1 MSSEQVIMENL
12 NLNFEINSNS
22 NSNSV
27 VESEAMNANVT
38 QKSNGRR
45 IGFLRRKII
54 ELQDEL
60 DTLLALEPV
69 KVSKNVKGRP
79 KSVKKLSPQ
88 QEADDDLFANLVDEM
103 WSETTPDV
111 KKFNISTEE
120 LVVEEESVAVS
131 VVKKAPVKKEKKH
144 VLTEEEKAAKKAAL
158 AEEKKLKK
166 EAEKA
171 AAAEEKKLK
180 KEAEKAAKKSESAK
194 KAAATRAANKL
205 ALKAAAT
212 ANDSDNEST
221 NKEAVAPLANEVV
234 ENEVVAPEVAPLVTK
249 AVTKTATKAVTKTA
263 TKAVTKTAT
272 KAVPEVE
279 VEVEVK
285 PTKVTV
291 SRITIGDIKYLKSNT
306 NVLYNPDTKEEVGM
320 YDAET
325 NSVKPLPDNEDDEIS
340 EDEYESDDE

>member
-1 MSSEQVIMENL
+1 MSTEQVIMESQNL
-12 NLNFEINSNS
+12 NSITFI
-22 NSNSV
+22 
-27 VESEAMNANVT
+27 ESESMPADVT
-38 QKSNGRR
+38 NRSNGRR
-45 IGFLRRKII
+45 IGFLRRKIV

-60 DTLLALEPV
+60 DALLALEPV

-111 KKFNISTEE
+111 KKFKAPVEVEEE
-120 LVVEEESVAVS
+120 LVVEELVAVK
-131 VVKKAPVKKEKKH
+131 VVAKKEKKH
-144 VLTEEEKAAKKAAL
+144 VLTEEEKEAKKAAL
-158 AEEKKLKK
+158 VEEKKLKK
-166 EAEKA
+166 EADKA
-171 AAAEEKKLK
+171 LAAEEKRLK

-194 KAAATRAANKL
+194 KAAATRAANKM

-221 NKEAVAPLANEVV
+221 NNEVV
-234 ENEVVAPEVAPLVTK
+234 SEAESAPVLSKAESEVVAPVLSEAKSEVKSKVVTK
-249 AVTKTATKAVTKTA
+249 KAPVVSEAPVSKESKAVA
-263 TKAVTKTAT
+263 
-272 KAVPEVE
+272 EV
-279 VEVEVK
+279 VVEVK

-325 NSVKPLPDNEDDEIS
+325 NSVKPLPDNEDDEMS
-340 EDEYESDDE
+340 EDEYESEEE

>member
-1 MSSEQVIMENL
+1 MSSEQVIMETQNL
-12 NLNFEINSNS
+12 NSITFAEN
-22 NSNSV
+22 
-27 VESEAMNANVT
+27 ESMNENVT
-38 QKSNGRR
+38 NRSNGRR
-45 IGFLRRKII
+45 IGFLRRKIV
-54 ELQDEL
+54 ELQAEL

-69 KVSKNVKGRP
+69 KVSKIGKGRP
-79 KSVKKLSPQ
+79 KSVKKVSPQ

-111 KKFNISTEE
+111 KKFKVSVE
-120 LVVEEESVAVS
+120 VEEELEVSKVVSKVVA
-131 VVKKAPVKKEKKH
+131 KKEKKH
-144 VLTEEEKAAKKAAL
+144 TLTEEEKEAKKAAL

-171 AAAEEKKLK
+171 AAAEEKRLK

-221 NKEAVAPLANEVV
+221 SSTNKEAVA
-234 ENEVVAPEVAPLVTK
+234 NEVVAPEVAPLATKAVTK
-249 AVTKTATKAVTKTA
+249 AVTKTATK
-263 TKAVTKTAT
+263 TAT
-272 KAVPEVE
+272 KAVPELE
-279 VEVEVK
+279 VEAEVK

-325 NSVKPLPDNEDDEIS
+325 NSVKPLPNNEDDEMS
-340 EDEYESDDE
+340 EDEYESEEE

>member
-1 MSSEQVIMENL
+1 MESQNL
-12 NLNFEINSNS
+12 NSITFI
-22 NSNSV
+22 
-27 VESEAMNANVT
+27 ESESMPAEVT
-38 QKSNGRR
+38 NRSNGRR
-45 IGFLRRKII
+45 IGFLRRKIV
-54 ELQDEL
+54 ELQEEL

-103 WSETTPDV
+103 WKETTPDV
-111 KKFNISTEE
+111 KKFNTSTEE
-120 LVVEEESVAVS
+120 LVVEDELEVAAP
-131 VVKKAPVKKEKKH
+131 KAPVKKEKKH
-144 VLTEEEKAAKKAAL
+144 VLTEEEKEAKKAAL

-171 AAAEEKKLK
+171 AAAEEKRLK

-221 NKEAVAPLANEVV
+221 ASVASVASTNKEVLS
-234 ENEVVAPEVAPLVTK
+234 EVVAPIVSNVSSNVSTK
-249 AVTKTATKAVTKTA
+249 AVTKTATKAATKTA
-263 TKAVTKTAT
+263 TKTAT
-272 KAVPEVE
+272 KAVPEVEVE

-325 NSVKPLPDNEDDEIS
+325 NSVKPLPDNEDDEMS

>member
-1 MSSEQVIMENL
+1 MSTEQVKMMESQNL
-12 NLNFEINSNS
+12 N
-22 NSNSV
+22 SV
-27 VESEAMNANVT
+27 SFAENESMNENVT
-38 QKSNGRR
+38 NRSNGRR
-45 IGFLRRKII
+45 IGFLRRKIV
-54 ELQDEL
+54 ELQAEL

-69 KVSKNVKGRP
+69 KVSKIGKGRP

-111 KKFNISTEE
+111 KKFKVSVEVEEELEEQVVEEE
-120 LVVEEESVAVS
+120 LVVSKVVA
-131 VVKKAPVKKEKKH
+131 KKEKKH
-144 VLTEEEKAAKKAAL
+144 VLNEEEKEAKKAAL

-166 EAEKA
+166 EAD
-171 AAAEEKKLK
+171 
-180 KEAEKAAKKSESAK
+180 KAAKKAFKKSEGAK

-212 ANDSDNEST
+212 ANDSDNES
-221 NKEAVAPLANEVV
+221 VASESAPVV
-234 ENEVVAPEVAPLVTK
+234 SEVVAPVVSKAATEVVSKAPASKEKKAPVLSEAKSK
-249 AVTKTATKAVTKTA
+249 AVA
-263 TKAVTKTAT
+263 
-272 KAVPEVE
+272 EV
-279 VEVEVK
+279 VVEVK

-325 NSVKPLPDNEDDEIS
+325 NSVKPLPDNEDDEMS
-340 EDEYESDDE
+340 EDEYESDEE

>member
-1 MSSEQVIMENL
+1 MSTEQVIMESQNL
-12 NLNFEINSNS
+12 NSITFI
-22 NSNSV
+22 
-27 VESEAMNANVT
+27 ESESMPADVT
-38 QKSNGRR
+38 NRSNGRR
-45 IGFLRRKII
+45 IGFLRRKIV

-60 DTLLALEPV
+60 DALLALEPV

-111 KKFNISTEE
+111 KKFKAPVEVEEE
-120 LVVEEESVAVS
+120 LVVEELVAVK
-131 VVKKAPVKKEKKH
+131 VVAKKEKKH
-144 VLTEEEKAAKKAAL
+144 VLTEEEKEAKKAAL
-158 AEEKKLKK
+158 VEEKKLKK
-166 EAEKA
+166 EADKA
-171 AAAEEKKLK
+171 LAAEEKRLK

-194 KAAATRAANKL
+194 KAAATRAANKM

-221 NKEAVAPLANEVV
+221 NNEVV
-234 ENEVVAPEVAPLVTK
+234 SEAESAPVLSEAKSEVKSKVVTKKAPVLSKAESEAKSKAVAEVV
-249 AVTKTATKAVTKTA
+249 
-263 TKAVTKTAT
+263 
-272 KAVPEVE
+272 
-279 VEVEVK
+279 VEVK

-306 NVLYNPDTKEEVGM
+306 NVLYNPDTREEVGM

-325 NSVKPLPDNEDDEIS
+325 NSVKPLPDNEDDEMS
-340 EDEYESDDE
+340 EDEYESEEE

>member
-1 MSSEQVIMENL
+1 MSTEQVIMESQNL
-12 NLNFEINSNS
+12 NSITFI
-22 NSNSV
+22 
-27 VESEAMNANVT
+27 ESESLPADVT
-38 QKSNGRR
+38 NRSNGRR
-45 IGFLRRKII
+45 IGFLRRKLV

-60 DTLLALEPV
+60 DALLALEPV

-111 KKFNISTEE
+111 KKFKAPVEVEEE
-120 LVVEEESVAVS
+120 LVVEELVAVK
-131 VVKKAPVKKEKKH
+131 VVAKKEKKH
-144 VLTEEEKAAKKAAL
+144 VLTEEEKEAKKAAL
-158 AEEKKLKK
+158 VEEKKLKK
-166 EAEKA
+166 EADKA
-171 AAAEEKKLK
+171 LAAEEKRLK

-194 KAAATRAANKL
+194 KAAATRAANKM

-221 NKEAVAPLANEVV
+221 NNEVV
-234 ENEVVAPEVAPLVTK
+234 SEAESAPVLSKAESEVVAPVLSEAKSEVKSKVVTK
-249 AVTKTATKAVTKTA
+249 KAPVVSEAPVSKESKAVA
-263 TKAVTKTAT
+263 
-272 KAVPEVE
+272 EV
-279 VEVEVK
+279 VVEVK

-325 NSVKPLPDNEDDEIS
+325 NSVKPLPDNEDDEMS
-340 EDEYESDDE
+340 EDEYESEEE

>member
-1 MSSEQVIMENL
+1 MSTEQVIMESQNL
-12 NLNFEINSNS
+12 NSITFI
-22 NSNSV
+22 
-27 VESEAMNANVT
+27 ESESMPADVT
-38 QKSNGRR
+38 NRSNGRR
-45 IGFLRRKII
+45 IGFLRRKIV

-60 DTLLALEPV
+60 DALLALEPV

-88 QEADDDLFANLVDEM
+88 QEADEDLFANLVDEM

-111 KKFNISTEE
+111 KKFKAPVEVEEE
-120 LVVEEESVAVS
+120 LVVEELVAVK
-131 VVKKAPVKKEKKH
+131 VVAKKEKKH
-144 VLTEEEKAAKKAAL
+144 VLTEEEKEAKKAAL
-158 AEEKKLKK
+158 VEEKKLKK
-166 EAEKA
+166 EADKA
-171 AAAEEKKLK
+171 LAAEEKRLK

-194 KAAATRAANKL
+194 KAAATRAANKM

-221 NKEAVAPLANEVV
+221 NNEVV
-234 ENEVVAPEVAPLVTK
+234 SEAESAPVLSKAESEVVAPV
-249 AVTKTATKAVTKTA
+249 VTKTATKTA
-263 TKAVTKTAT
+263 TKAATKAVT

-325 NSVKPLPDNEDDEIS
+325 NSVKPLPDNEDDEMS
-340 EDEYESDDE
+340 EDEYESEEE

>member
-1 MSSEQVIMENL
+1 MSTEQVIMESQNL
-12 NLNFEINSNS
+12 NSITFI
-22 NSNSV
+22 
-27 VESEAMNANVT
+27 ESESMPADVT
-38 QKSNGRR
+38 NRSNGRR
-45 IGFLRRKII
+45 IGFLRRKLV

-60 DTLLALEPV
+60 DALLALEPV

-111 KKFNISTEE
+111 KKFKAPVEVEEE
-120 LVVEEESVAVS
+120 LVVEELVAVK
-131 VVKKAPVKKEKKH
+131 VVAKKEKKH
-144 VLTEEEKAAKKAAL
+144 VLTEEEKEAKKAAL
-158 AEEKKLKK
+158 VEEKKLKK
-166 EAEKA
+166 EADKA
-171 AAAEEKKLK
+171 LAAEEKRLK

-194 KAAATRAANKL
+194 KAAATRAANKM

-221 NKEAVAPLANEVV
+221 NNEVV
-234 ENEVVAPEVAPLVTK
+234 SEAESAPVLSKAESEVVAPVLSEAKSEVKSKVVTK
-249 AVTKTATKAVTKTA
+249 KAPVVSEAPVSKESKAVA
-263 TKAVTKTAT
+263 
-272 KAVPEVE
+272 EV
-279 VEVEVK
+279 VVEVK

-325 NSVKPLPDNEDDEIS
+325 NSVKPLPDNEDDEMS
-340 EDEYESDDE
+340 EDEYESEEE